1 MAFLGDAIKDGLA
14 DIPVLGN
21 VGNLLGG
28 VVGGLTNLGE
38 GSSAGTGVSG
48 LLTDVSSTL
57 TSTTDG
63 VPLLEQVGDLV
74 SDLVGSGQGELLP
87 TPLGLADVTDQ
98 LGSLIADNVPQ
109 DIPVVSDVAGLLS
122 GLLGQVPAQATD
134 SAVAFSGSDLSMA
147 ASLISGEEFSGI
159 LGQINQID
167 AALFGV
173 TEQLPFDAS
182 SVLSSDLLDVASLA
196 APINSAFSL
205 SEPVM
210 VQNADF
216 S

>member
-1 MAFLGDAIKDGLA
+1 
-14 DIPVLGN
+14 
-21 VGNLLGG
+21 
-28 VVGGLTNLGE
+28 
-38 GSSAGTGVSG
+38 
-48 LLTDVSSTL
+48 
-57 TSTTDG
+57 
-63 VPLLEQVGDLV
+63 
-74 SDLVGSGQGELLP
+74 
-87 TPLGLADVTDQ
+87 
-98 LGSLIADNVPQ
+98 
-109 DIPVVSDVAGLLS
+109 
-122 GLLGQVPAQATD
+122 
-134 SAVAFSGSDLSMA
+134 MA